1 MFAKGP
7 KVHTL
12 NNMDLQHLKK
22 SVWFSDVSANI
33 SGSLRLGNVTIQAPL
48 SVKVSLGLLLICFLS
63 D

>member
-12 NNMDLQHLKK
+12 NNMNLQHLKK

-33 SGSLRLGNVTIQAPL
+33 SGSLLLGNVTIQADL
-48 SVKVSLGLLLICFLS
+48 YVKVRMLKMFLLVIV
-63 D
+63 